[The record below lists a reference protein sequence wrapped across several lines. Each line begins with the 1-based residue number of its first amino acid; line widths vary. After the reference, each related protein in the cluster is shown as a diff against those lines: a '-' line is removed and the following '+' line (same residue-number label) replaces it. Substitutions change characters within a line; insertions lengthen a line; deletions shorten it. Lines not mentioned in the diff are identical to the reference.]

1 MSPEKIIGL
10 AKDLAANTGFEE
22 LSLVSLSS
30 SDHPKLGEVAAE
42 LIKFLSPKRISLS
55 LPSLRADTLNES
67 IARQMRSVRSS
78 GFTIAPEAGTQRL
91 RDHICKDLTE
101 EKIIGSIRSAV
112 AGGSNRVKLY
122 FMIGLPTETEED
134 VEGIV
139 GLSYKIIKEAKTV
152 SPRAKITVN
161 VSTFIPK
168 KGSAFE
174 NEKMISLE
182 ETVKKQEYL
191 KNNLKHKSIEFKW
204 HDPHMSQIEGLF
216 AAGGNETGKILL
228 KAYELGCRFDN
239 WSEHFDHSKWEKAI
253 AENKS

>member
-1 MSPEKIIGL
+1 
-10 AKDLAANTGFEE
+10 
-22 LSLVSLSS
+22 
-30 SDHPKLGEVAAE
+30 LGEVAAE

-91 RDHICKDLTE
+91 RDHICKDLAE
-101 EKIIGSIRSAV
+101 EKIIGSIKSAV

-191 KNNLKHKSIEFKW
+191 KSNLKHKSIEFKW

-216 AAGGNETGKILL
+216 AAGGKEAGKVLL
-228 KAYELGCRFDN
+228 KAFELGCRFDN